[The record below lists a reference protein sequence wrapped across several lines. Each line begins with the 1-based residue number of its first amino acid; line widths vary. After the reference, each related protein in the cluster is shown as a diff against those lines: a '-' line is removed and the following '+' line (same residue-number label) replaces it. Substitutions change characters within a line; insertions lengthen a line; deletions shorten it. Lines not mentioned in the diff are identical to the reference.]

1 MKLYILLSLISILL
15 LSGCTTHNPSDPTPI
30 EINSFDECAA
40 AGYPIMES
48 YPRQCAVP
56 GGGTFT
62 EKVDA
67 LPLETESFCKIDSD
81 CACGVHIDSGQC
93 FYGNNEY
100 VDTSNQCP
108 DFCTGI
114 AGHLEVQCINNTCN
128 QVPKLSD
135 EEIPSSFDECVA
147 AGNPVMESY
156 PEQCAV
162 PGGKTFTRI
171 LSDEECQNSDID
183 YCFASC
189 RVCPPCPECSSL
201 SCRSAE
207 FCESMGF
214 SKEWSESIKPE

>member
-1 MKLYILLSLISILL
+1 MKLYILLMLASVLL
-15 LSGCTTHNPSDPTPI
+15 LSGCTIQESPAPEPPV

-56 GGGTFT
+56 GGETFT
-62 EKVDA
+62 EEVDII
-67 LPLETESFCKIDSD
+67 PPGTESSCQTNSD
-81 CACGVHIDSGQC
+81 CACGIHIEFDRC
-93 FYGNNEY
+93 FYGNKEY
-100 VDTSNQCP
+100 VDTSKQCP

-114 AGHLEVQCINNTCN
+114 AGHLEVQCINNTCT
-128 QVPKLSD
+128 QVSKLSD
-135 EEIPSSFDECVA
+135 GEIPSSFDECVA

-162 PGGKTFTRI
+162 PGGGTFTRT
-171 LSDEECQNSDID
+171 LSDEECQNADID
-183 YCFASC
+183 HCFASC
-189 RVCPPCPECSSL
+189 RICPPCPECSSL

-214 SKEWSESIKPE
+214 TEEWSESIEP